1 MVNEKVI
8 SLSLDSDWAGASAV
22 ISSCSNLSLS
32 LFLGPHNCLLCLN
45 TELTCTLG
53 VDGQHQI
60 KPRLS
65 IYEKYSMEIWSNLA
79 GGQDDAGQPAQEPP
93 AGEGGDGGE
102 GRRSEAHQGV
112 GQRHVADKQVDA
124 GVETGRPGENN

>member
-1 MVNEKVI
+1 MDFYLSPMIVNDAT
-8 SLSLDSDWAGASAV
+8 S
-22 ISSCSNLSLS
+22 
-32 LFLGPHNCLLCLN
+32 
-45 TELTCTLG
+45 
-53 VDGQHQI
+53 
-60 KPRLS
+60 
-65 IYEKYSMEIWSNLA
+65 YLA

>member
-1 MVNEKVI
+1 M
-8 SLSLDSDWAGASAV
+8 

-65 IYEKYSMEIWSNLA
+65 IYEKYLMEILNLA